1 MKNYYKILGVSHDS
15 SQAEIKKAYYKL
27 AHQYHPDKGG
37 GDEKKFKEIN
47 EAYQVLSDKEKK
59 SQYDRFGQVF
69 DTSGIGFDP
78 RGQFNWAWGNPG
90 MNFEFDFTDLQEMM
104 EQMFGFRTSRGR
116 KNFKKGENI
125 RIDIELSL
133 EDVLKEQK
141 KRVVLYKNIVCS
153 RCSGTGAEPGTK
165 IKECFSCGGTG
176 KVQQI
181 KKTIIGSYTEYIIC
195 PECGGEGHKPEKPCN
210 VCKGEGRIKGEEK
223 IDIFIPAGVDFN
235 QIIKV
240 EGKGHA
246 GRKGGNPGDLYVR
259 ILIKPHSVFERKGD
273 DLLVQV
279 PISFSQAS
287 LGDEVSIL
295 TLDKKKIILKIP
307 AGTESGKIF
316 SIANE
321 GIPHFGSRGRGN
333 LYIELVIKTPKKLTK
348 KQKELLKKLKE
359 EGI

>member
-1 MKNYYKILGVSHDS
+1 MKDYYKILGVSSNS
-15 SQAEIKKAYYKL
+15 SQEEIKKAYYKL
-27 AHQYHPDKGG
+27 AHKYHPDKGG
-37 GDEKKFKEIN
+37 GDEKRFKEIN
-47 EAYQVLSDKEKK
+47 EAYQILSDKEKK

-69 DTSGIGFDP
+69 DIGRMGFDP

-90 MNFEFDFTDLQEMM
+90 MNSDFDFGDLQEMM
-104 EQMFGFRTSRGR
+104 EQMFGFRTSRARRG
-116 KNFKKGENI
+116 FKKGENI

-133 EDVLKEQK
+133 EDVLKEQRK
-141 KRVVLYKNIVCS
+141 QIILHKNIVCS

-181 KKTIIGSYTEYIIC
+181 KKTIIGSYTKHIVC

-210 VCKGEGRIKGEEK
+210 VCKTKGRIKREEK

-240 EGKGHA
+240 QGKGHA
-246 GRKGGNPGDLYVR
+246 GRKGGKHGDLYVR
-259 ILIKPHSVFERKGD
+259 IFVKPHAVFERKGD
-273 DLLVQV
+273 DLFVQV

-307 AGTESGKIF
+307 AGTESGKILR
-316 SIANE
+316 ITHQ
-321 GIPHFGSRGRGN
+321 GIPHFGSNGRGN
-333 LYIELVIKTPKKLTK
+333 LYLELVIKTPKKLTK
-348 KQKELLKKLKE
+348 KQKELLKELKK

>member
-1 MKNYYKILGVSHDS
+1 MKDYYKILGVSSNS

-27 AHQYHPDKGG
+27 AHKYHPDKGG
-37 GDEKKFKEIN
+37 GDEKRFKEIN

-69 DTSGIGFDP
+69 DIGGMGFDP

-90 MNFEFDFTDLQEMM
+90 MNFEFDFGDLQEMM
-104 EQMFGFRTSRGR
+104 EQMFGFGASKGR
-116 KNFKKGENI
+116 KDFKKGENI

-141 KRVVLYKNIVCS
+141 KQIVLYKNIVCS
-153 RCSGTGAEPGTK
+153 RCSGAGAEPGTK

-181 KKTIIGSYTEYIIC
+181 KKTIIGSYTKYIVC
-195 PECGGEGHKPEKPCN
+195 PECRGEGHKPEKPCN
-210 VCKGEGRIKGEEK
+210 VCKAEGRIKGEEK

-235 QIIKV
+235 QIIKI
-240 EGKGHA
+240 GSKGHA
-246 GRKGGNPGDLYVR
+246 GRKGGKSGDLYVR

-273 DLLVQV
+273 DLFVQV

-307 AGTESGKIF
+307 AGIESGKIF
-316 SIANE
+316 SIANQ
-321 GIPHFGSRGRGN
+321 GIPHFGSRSRGN
-333 LYIELVIKTPKKLTK
+333 LYVELVIKTPKKLTK